1 VELSSTVF
9 LFANLAHIP
18 SEAWRGRFLA
28 ESAKFCCYYTGNDLT
43 QLVWSAVRLGCK
55 PDAAWLQAYADQ
67 VGAEVQMHL
76 SQAGRAAEVTGQCC
90 LNRSSGS
97 CAYRRACAARVIAC
111 DRVAAG

>member
-1 VELSSTVF
+1 VVVLAVSSCNRRFGFIGPVELSSTAF

-28 ESAKFCCYYTGNDLT
+28 ESAKFCRYYTGSSLT

-67 VGAEVQMHL
+67 V
-76 SQAGRAAEVTGQCC
+76 
-90 LNRSSGS
+90 
-97 CAYRRACAARVIAC
+97 RRRLRILW
-111 DRVAAG
+111 